1 MAKKVTVAAT
11 RKVEAPAKLEDQL
24 KASVAALEPVP
35 APVEAD
41 PTLVDYARSL
51 TNASTEIVMQ
61 HLDLYRG
68 TARAPVA
75 GSGAAPACSARVSK
89 PGSLYPG
96 MVVGRPGCCVDAL
109 CAMFFQP
116 HEVKCSQPTRGDSP

>member
-51 TNASTEIVMQ
+51 TNASTDIVMQ

-68 TARAPVA
+68 AARAPVVEA
-75 GSGAAPACSARVSK
+75 EARRR
-89 PGSLYPG
+89 
-96 MVVGRPGCCVDAL
+96 GRV
-109 CAMFFQP
+109 
-116 HEVKCSQPTRGDSP
+116 

>member
-1 MAKKVTVAAT
+1 MAKKVTVATVKKAAAE
-11 RKVEAPAKLEDQL
+11 KPVDAPV
-24 KASVAALEPVP
+24 VAV

-68 TARAPVA
+68 TARAPVVEA
-75 GSGAAPACSARVSK
+75 EARRR
-89 PGSLYPG
+89 
-96 MVVGRPGCCVDAL
+96 GRV
-109 CAMFFQP
+109 
-116 HEVKCSQPTRGDSP
+116 